1 MTDANESAWRARV
14 EKTIGASYET
24 LVAQSADGI
33 GIAPLYE
40 RRREA
45 FSGGWRG
52 RPAWAVAQRV
62 DHPETEAANGL
73 ARAELEGG
81 ADALTLVFAGSPFS
95 RGFGLAADADLDQV
109 LDGIELDFIDLRLD
123 AGPDTLAAA
132 KTLGALVAGRT
143 LTSAS
148 LRIDLGY
155 DPIGIAARSDG
166 RPDLGDIPELLAVAD
181 KAGLGGRPLLAD
193 GRVWHEAG
201 AGEALELAAVLA
213 TGVAYLRALE
223 TAGLT
228 LDAAREKIAVLL
240 AVDADVLLGLAK
252 VRAMR
257 RLWARIEAASELA
270 PQPLRLHAETAWRM
284 MTRRDPWT
292 NVMRATAATFAAGL
306 GGADAVTVLP
316 MTLPLGLP
324 DEPARR
330 LARNVQ
336 RVLIDESNLAMVD
349 DPAAGSGGFEA
360 LTDGLC
366 RTAWSLFQA
375 IEAEGG
381 IVASLDSGALPARL
395 ADAAKQRRGAVAS
408 LAHGIVGTSRYPSL
422 TAPIPGVLDVA
433 PRAGLIAD
441 GALPGQR
448 DAVPFEALRDRAEAR
463 AEPPDVFLATLGAPA
478 AFGPRATWA
487 RNFLAAGG
495 LAAVPATSEQDV
507 AALAAAF
514 AASSSAVA
522 CLCGTDK
529 AYAAD
534 GPALVEALRKRGA
547 RRVLVAGRSGDGVL
561 DGIDAFIHD
570 GCDALEVLSATLDVV
585 DARPPKRATP
595 EG

>member
-1 MTDANESAWRARV
+1 MSEANESAWRARV

-33 GIAPLYE
+33 EIAPLYE

-62 DHPETEAANGL
+62 DHPEAEAANGL

-143 LTSAS
+143 LTSAG
-148 LRIDLGY
+148 LRIDLCY
-155 DPIGIAARSDG
+155 DPIGFAARIG
-166 RPDLGDIPELLAVAD
+166 NRADLTDIPELLAVAD
-181 KAGLGGRPLLAD
+181 KAGLAGRPLLAD

-201 AGEALELAAVLA
+201 SGEALELAAVLA

-257 RLWARIEAASELA
+257 RLWARIEAASGLA
-270 PQPLRLHAETAWRM
+270 PEPLRLHAETAWRM

-381 IVASLDSGALPARL
+381 IVASLDSGALPARF

-433 PRAGLIAD
+433 SREAPPAVAD

-463 AEPPDVFLATLGAPA
+463 AEPPEVFLATLGAPA

-514 AASSSAVA
+514 AASGSAVA

-534 GPALVEALRKRGA
+534 GPTLVEALRKRGA

-570 GCDALEVLSATLDVV
+570 GCNALEVLSATLDV
-585 DARPPKRATP
+585 AQTPKRATP